1 MELKHMIVEKHKEA
15 EATMFFKHLI
25 ERKLPEKI
33 WINFLFN
40 KMLFL
45 SEIETRLD
53 LNQFGDLP
61 RVDKILDDVVNS
73 NTKQLK
79 VKKATFDYVRYLELL
94 EKEKLFAH
102 VYVWYMGDLNG
113 GKMIKKIAA
122 GKTTS
127 LDFEDAETLKQK
139 IMSNINIDMIEEIN
153 YCFDWAINILTEFE
167 SDILQESS
175 QWQI

>member
-1 MELKHMIVEKHKEA
+1 MMELKHMIVEKHKEA

-73 NTKQLK
+73 NIKQLK
-79 VKKATFDYVRYLELL
+79 VKKATFDYVRYFRIIGRF
-94 EKEKLFAH
+94 LF
-102 VYVWYMGDLNG
+102 VFYTISVNWPVKNTVLN
-113 GKMIKKIAA
+113 
-122 GKTTS
+122 
-127 LDFEDAETLKQK
+127 FH
-139 IMSNINIDMIEEIN
+139 
-153 YCFDWAINILTEFE
+153 Y
-167 SDILQESS
+167 
-175 QWQI
+175 